1 MNFDF
6 WFCFLLCLVTLHLN
20 EEKVIRFFS
29 TSHPVNILLLFL
41 LGALV
46 RIPFFITPPIVSEDV
61 LTGTGFSV
69 INASLFSYLNDYPV
83 LFPAMAYVIIF
94 IQGLSLNGFLNSQK
108 LFPTPHLLFVLSY
121 VIFTSIR
128 PEWNTLSPQLM
139 VSVIITICL
148 QKLMLLYQ
156 RVHVAN
162 DLFMLAFIAGIG
174 SLLYKPAIVL
184 FVFLF
189 AGMLIFRP
197 FHLAEWIIVFFGF
210 SLPYYLGLSYLFIFD
225 LWGASWDLIPYFKV
239 VMPVFFRN
247 SEEVVIA
254 ILIMVPLI
262 SGFFYARKSAV
273 RMVVLPRKSWAF
285 ISLVLVMC
293 AFFIFAG
300 GGFMFDALFLMMI
313 PASFFIT
320 AFFYYPNVKF
330 FPSLYLWLIL
340 SFLTVSHFL

>member
-1 MNFDF
+1 
-6 WFCFLLCLVTLHLN
+6 LHLKQ
-20 EEKVIRFFS
+20 EKVIRFFS

-41 LGALV
+41 LGFVL
-46 RIPFFITPPIVSEDV
+46 RIPFFITPPTISENA
-61 LTGTGFSV
+61 LTGIGFRV
-69 INASLFSYLNDYPV
+69 LNELFFSHLNNYPV
-83 LFPAMAYVIIF
+83 LYPVLAYLIIF
-94 IQGLSLNGFLNSQK
+94 VQGLSLNGFINSQK

-121 VIFTSIR
+121 VIFTSLF

-184 FVFLF
+184 VVFLF
-189 AGMLIFRP
+189 AGILIFRP
-197 FHLAEWIIVFFGF
+197 FHLSEWIIVFFGF

-225 LWGASWDLIPYFKV
+225 FWSFSGELIPYFKLV
-239 VMPVFFRN
+239 KPVFFRK
-247 SEEVVIA
+247 SEEIVIS

-262 SGFFYARKSAV
+262 SGFFYARKSSV
-273 RMVVLPRKSWAF
+273 RMVVLPRKSWVF
-285 ISLVLVMC
+285 ITLILAIS
-293 AFFIFAG
+293 AFFVFAG
-300 GGFMFDALFLMMI
+300 GGYMFDALFLIMI

-340 SFLTVSHFL
+340 GFLTVSHFL